1 MQNIPVKL
9 MSDEQIQEKMLAEL
23 TSIKELL
30 TPKPPPP
37 PPPPVKKSFSEE
49 FMDFLNKFGVV
60 GLAIAFIIGGA
71 AGRLITAMVADLI
84 MPVIAV
90 IIPGGEWR
98 TTTFVVGP
106 VKFLLGDFVGAL
118 IDFIIIALVVF
129 MLSKQLSKTKLK

>member
-1 MQNIPVKL
+1 
-9 MSDEQIQEKMLAEL
+9 MSEKQIQEKMLSEL

-30 TPKPPPP
+30 TPKPAPLPPP
-37 PPPPVKKSFSEE
+37 PTKKSFSEE
-49 FMDFLNKFGVV
+49 FMDFLNKFGVI

-71 AGRLITAMVADLI
+71 AGRLITALVADLL
-84 MPVIAV
+84 MPIIAV
-90 IIPGGEWR
+90 IVPGGEWR

-106 VKFLLGDFVGAL
+106 VKFLLGDFAGAL

>member
-1 MQNIPVKL
+1 
-9 MSDEQIQEKMLAEL
+9 MLAEL

-30 TPKPPPP
+30 TPKPAPP

-49 FMDFLNKFGVV
+49 FMDFLNKFGVI

-71 AGRLITAMVADLI
+71 AGRLITALVADLL

-90 IIPGGEWR
+90 VIPGGEWR

-106 VKFLLGDFVGAL
+106 VKFLLGDFAGAL

>member
-1 MQNIPVKL
+1 
-9 MSDEQIQEKMLAEL
+9 MSDKQIQEKMLAEL

-30 TPKPPPP
+30 TPKPAPP

-49 FMDFLNKFGVV
+49 FMDFLNKFGVI

-71 AGRLITAMVADLI
+71 AGRLITALVADLL
-84 MPVIAV
+84 MPVVAV
-90 IIPGGEWR
+90 VIPGGDWR

-106 VKFLLGDFVGAL
+106 VKFLLGDFAGAL

-129 MLSKQLSKTKLK
+129 MLSKQLSKTKFK

>member
-1 MQNIPVKL
+1 L
-9 MSDEQIQEKMLAEL
+9 SDKQIQEKMLAEL

-30 TPKPPPP
+30 TPKPAPP

-49 FMDFLNKFGVV
+49 FMDFLNKFGVI

-71 AGRLITAMVADLI
+71 AGRLITALVADLL
-84 MPVIAV
+84 MPVVAV
-90 IIPGGEWR
+90 VIPGGDWR

-106 VKFLLGDFVGAL
+106 VKFLLGDFAGAL

-129 MLSKQLSKTKLK
+129 MLSKQLSKTKFK

>member
-1 MQNIPVKL
+1 VIL
-9 MSDEQIQEKMLAEL
+9 LSDKQIQEKMLAEL

-30 TPKPPPP
+30 TPKPAPP

-49 FMDFLNKFGVV
+49 FMDFLNKFGVI

-71 AGRLITAMVADLI
+71 AGRLITALVADLL
-84 MPVIAV
+84 MPVVAV
-90 IIPGGEWR
+90 VIPGGDWR

-106 VKFLLGDFVGAL
+106 VKFLLGDFAGAL

>member
-1 MQNIPVKL
+1 
-9 MSDEQIQEKMLAEL
+9 MLAEL

-30 TPKPPPP
+30 TPKPAPPP
-37 PPPPVKKSFSEE
+37 SPPTKKSFSEE
-49 FMDFLNKFGVV
+49 FMDFLNKFGVI

-71 AGRLITAMVADLI
+71 AGRLITALVADLL
-84 MPVIAV
+84 MPIIAV
-90 IIPGGEWR
+90 VIPGGEWR

-106 VKFLLGDFVGAL
+106 VKFLLGDFAGSL

>member
-1 MQNIPVKL
+1 
-9 MSDEQIQEKMLAEL
+9 MLSEL

-30 TPKPPPP
+30 TPKPAPPP
-37 PPPPVKKSFSEE
+37 PPPAKRSFSEE
-49 FMDFLNKFGVV
+49 FMDFLDKFGVI

-71 AGRLITAMVADLI
+71 AGRLITALVVDLL

-98 TTTFVVGP
+98 TTTFQVGP
-106 VKFLLGDFVGAL
+106 VKFLLGDFAGAL

>member
-1 MQNIPVKL
+1 
-9 MSDEQIQEKMLAEL
+9 MSDKQIQEKMLAEL

-30 TPKPPPP
+30 TPKPAPP

-49 FMDFLNKFGVV
+49 FMDFLNKFGVI

-71 AGRLITAMVADLI
+71 AGRLITALVADLL
-84 MPVIAV
+84 MPVVAV
-90 IIPGGEWR
+90 VIPGGEWR

-106 VKFLLGDFVGAL
+106 VKFLLGDFAGAL

-129 MLSKQLSKTKLK
+129 MLSKQLSKTKFK

>member
-1 MQNIPVKL
+1 
-9 MSDEQIQEKMLAEL
+9 MLAEL

-30 TPKPPPP
+30 TPKPAPP

-49 FMDFLNKFGVV
+49 FMDFLNKFGVI

-71 AGRLITAMVADLI
+71 AGRLITALVADLL
-84 MPVIAV
+84 MPVVAV
-90 IIPGGEWR
+90 VIPGGEWR

-106 VKFLLGDFVGAL
+106 VKFLLGDFAGAL

>member
-1 MQNIPVKL
+1 VIL
-9 MSDEQIQEKMLAEL
+9 LSDKQIQEKMLAEL

-30 TPKPPPP
+30 TPKPAPP

-49 FMDFLNKFGVV
+49 FMDFLNKFGVI

-71 AGRLITAMVADLI
+71 AGRLITALVADLL
-84 MPVIAV
+84 MPVVAV
-90 IIPGGEWR
+90 VIPGGEWR

-106 VKFLLGDFVGAL
+106 VKFLLGDFAGAL